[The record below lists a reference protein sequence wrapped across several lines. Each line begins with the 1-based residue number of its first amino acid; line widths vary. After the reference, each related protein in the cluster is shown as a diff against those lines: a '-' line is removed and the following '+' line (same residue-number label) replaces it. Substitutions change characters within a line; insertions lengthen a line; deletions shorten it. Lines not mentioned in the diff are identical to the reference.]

1 MFKNHMPLQGGVQNI
16 TEDEEWASQYMWL
29 EKVKD

>member
-16 TEDEEWASQYMWL
+16 TEDEEWGFPIHVAGKS
-29 EKVKD
+29 